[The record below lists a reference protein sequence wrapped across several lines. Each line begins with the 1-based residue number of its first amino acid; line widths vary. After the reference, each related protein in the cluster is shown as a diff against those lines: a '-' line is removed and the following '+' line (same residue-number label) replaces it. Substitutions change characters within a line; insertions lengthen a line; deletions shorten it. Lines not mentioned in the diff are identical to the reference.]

1 MTHDDEMSA
10 PRFCPACG
18 GRLAWRILSEER
30 RPTWACE
37 QCAFVPRQS
46 PTVVAGALFMRGG
59 GLVLVRRAS
68 EPARGSWV
76 YPGGDVDRGETVV
89 AAVVRQTLAETGLRV
104 RPIGVLDVYSSE
116 DENVIAIPYA
126 SDLVEGE
133 PRPGAGCLEVSAF
146 APERLPWDE
155 LAFSS
160 TRAVLQDYL
169 RRFFPRVRLP
179 R

>member
-1 MTHDDEMSA
+1 LV
-10 PRFCPACG
+10 C
-18 GRLAWRILSEER
+18 EE
-30 RPTWACE
+30 
-37 QCAFVPRQS
+37 CAFVLRQGPR
-46 PTVVAGALFMRGG
+46 VVAGSLFMRGG

-68 EPARGSWV
+68 EPARGAWA
-76 YPGGDVDRGETVV
+76 YPGGDVERGETVV
-89 AAVVRQTLAETGLRV
+89 AAVVRQTQADTGLRV

-116 DENVIAIPYA
+116 EENVIAIPYA
-126 SDLVEGE
+126 SDLVDGE

-155 LAFSS
+155 LAFIS